1 MAARFVDAVFVN
13 DDPADKAAELDQPM
27 PVAAIACQAGGLDRE
42 DRPSEQDLC
51 IAERHSG
58 PWINLRRADE
68 VAIIEA
74 NAAVKLVGEQ
84 EDVPPDP
91 LGGAVDNFGKS
102 NERFATVNASSRINT
117 SRVRG
122 VMAASFLRSSRS
134 NSSRFAQGELNW
146 TAMAHLLISKTV
158 FFPCA
163 KRPESNSSMG
173 RGR

>member
-1 MAARFVDAVFVN
+1 LAARFVDAVFVN

-42 DRPSEQDLC
+42 DRLCEQDLC

-91 LGGAVDNFGKS
+91 LGSAVDNFGKS
-102 NERFATVNASSRINT
+102 NERFATVNASSRII
-117 SRVRG
+117 R
-122 VMAASFLRSSRS
+122 AASAVLWPPHFCE
-134 NSSRFAQGELNW
+134 A
-146 TAMAHLLISKTV
+146 
-158 FFPCA
+158 
-163 KRPESNSSMG
+163 
-173 RGR
+173 RGRTQVGSHRGS